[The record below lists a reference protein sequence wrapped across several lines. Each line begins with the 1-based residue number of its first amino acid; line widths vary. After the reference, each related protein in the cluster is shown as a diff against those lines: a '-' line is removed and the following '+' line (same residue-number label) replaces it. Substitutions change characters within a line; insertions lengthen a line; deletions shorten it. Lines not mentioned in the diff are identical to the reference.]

1 MTMRGLWVPVLAALL
16 VAALVGPAGGVVTA
30 AEPRLITRTITIPA
44 GAFSAATD
52 NIDFINYGSELWTQS
67 GGGNFVAPLFFE
79 APRVT
84 IKKITLYGYDN
95 GGSNICL
102 ILYRT
107 TPTSGGQ
114 QIMGE
119 ACSTGASSTYSRE
132 FTLTA
137 LTPRVITGGYGPYLM
152 LNLPGSS
159 VSYAFFGVRITY
171 TYESGA

>member
-1 MTMRGLWVPVLAALL
+1 MTMRRLWVPVLAALL

-44 GAFSAATD
+44 GAFSAASD
-52 NIDFINYGSELWTQS
+52 NSDFINYGSELETES

-79 APRVT
+79 APKVT
-84 IKKITLYGYDN
+84 IKKITLYAYDN
-95 GGSNICL
+95 GGSDVCL

-119 ACSTGASSTYSRE
+119 ACSTGASTTLPGE
-132 FTLTA
+132 FTMTTLN
-137 LTPRVITGGYGPYLM
+137 PRLITGGYGPYLM
-152 LNLPGSS
+152 LNLPGPSA
-159 VSYAFFGVRITY
+159 SYAFYGVKITY
-171 TYESGA
+171 TY